1 MKVAVVTDSNSGFTQ
16 QAAEEAGIYLLP
28 MPVIIEEETC
38 YEGKDLT
45 QERFYSSLTGN
56 MHVTTS
62 QPSPGDVADLW
73 DQLLEQGY
81 DQIVH
86 IPMSSGLSNSCA
98 TAISLAKE
106 YKGRVFVADNHRI
119 SVTLKEAAL
128 DARAMADAGYTGEQ
142 IQKLLEE
149 EAYNASIYIAVDT
162 LEFLKKGGRI
172 TAAGAAL
179 GTVLHIKPILSIQ
192 GEKLDAFAK
201 VRGMKKCR
209 ATMIKALK
217 DDLNSRFAS
226 YAPGRIQI
234 LTAGAGLTGEEAAE
248 WRKMVEEAFP
258 GMDVYYDPLSF
269 SIACH
274 TGPGAMGIGCIIR
287 NELRVRGE

>member
-1 MKVAVVTDSNSGFTQ
+1 
-16 QAAEEAGIYLLP
+16 
-28 MPVIIEEETC
+28 
-38 YEGKDLT
+38 
-45 QERFYSSLTGN
+45 
-56 MHVTTS
+56 
-62 QPSPGDVADLW
+62 
-73 DQLLEQGY
+73 
-81 DQIVH
+81 
-86 IPMSSGLSNSCA
+86 
-98 TAISLAKE
+98 
-106 YKGRVFVADNHRI
+106 
-119 SVTLKEAAL
+119 
-128 DARAMADAGYTGEQ
+128 
-142 IQKLLEE
+142 
-149 EAYNASIYIAVDT
+149 
-162 LEFLKKGGRI
+162 
-172 TAAGAAL
+172 
-179 GTVLHIKPILSIQ
+179 
-192 GEKLDAFAK
+192 
-201 VRGMKKCR
+201 MKKCR